1 MLAFN
6 ISHSAMFDAE
16 SARASVCNTDDEFC
30 QLLDCL
36 LAGFFKDQSRGTF
49 LFLFTWLISVK
60 ENIALHLPVY
70 HVFQCYESFWI

>member
-36 LAGFFKDQSRGTF
+36 LAGFFKDRSRGTF